1 MADGHLQ
8 PESVTQLL
16 LDLRLP
22 DPRAAAVRAAGV
34 RQHQQ
39 AVGVRKGT
47 LTFLPP
53 PVADRLDREA
63 RRIEAVT
70 DHDIAV
76 VPRHVVDSVGNGLA
90 DRVLRPVMHQ
100 HRIGLLTPA
109 LPGAFEVTD
118 QLLFFRI
125 NADDWCAQ
133 SLEVPSRGVLEMVP
147 LRSLFEQMGA
157 TVSYDP
163 ESKTVD
169 VSKPGSDIKV
179 TVGKAEVVIN
189 GESRPLD
196 VPPEIYEGTVV
207 VPLRVISEGM
217 GADTFSGSPVSTS

>member
-118 QLLFFRI
+118 QLLFF
-125 NADDWCAQ
+125 
-133 SLEVPSRGVLEMVP
+133 
-147 LRSLFEQMGA
+147 
-157 TVSYDP
+157 SYQ
-163 ESKTVD
+163 
-169 VSKPGSDIKV
+169 
-179 TVGKAEVVIN
+179 
-189 GESRPLD
+189 R
-196 VPPEIYEGTVV
+196 
-207 VPLRVISEGM
+207 
-217 GADTFSGSPVSTS
+217 